1 MNWTKK
7 VLAFS
12 IVFFLSLLLLKGF
25 DLAVGYDKELSGNN
39 LYLYDAVHLN
49 TQGSIVV
56 AEYIA
61 NEMAKK
67 YPEFY
72 RLN

>member
-1 MNWTKK
+1 
-7 VLAFS
+7 
-12 IVFFLSLLLLKGF
+12 LLKGF

>member
-1 MNWTKK
+1 M
-7 VLAFS
+7 
-12 IVFFLSLLLLKGF
+12 
-25 DLAVGYDKELSGNN
+25 
-39 LYLYDAVHLN
+39 YDAVHLN
-49 TQGSIVV
+49 TQGSIVI